1 ASIINFVKNFRQR
14 IADLW
19 NGVKNTFTNS
29 ISTVYN
35 GVKNSFIG
43 RIITSIINFVKNF
56 RTHISNLWTRVKEIF
71 SRYISNVRQSIANS
85 FVGRIITSI
94 TRMKDNFIRIAK
106 DMWTGVKK
114 QFDKIVDGAKNLPGR
129 IGKGISNAK
138 NKATNAMKS
147 VGNGIISSA
156 GKPFN
161 KVVDGV
167 NWVTGK
173 LGIKKKIPK
182 WDYPQYAK
190 GTRGKGHPGGI
201 AMIGEEGEEL
211 VKLPDGRSF
220 ISPSSHT
227 VLDLP
232 KGTHVVPHKQT
243 MEILRK
249 GMTQIP
255 HYAKDTDGWLSSLAS
270 HVGEVFDYI
279 KSPKKL
285 LNKILDKISI
295 GKQSGAIPKAMVGG
309 AWDYVKEKPYDYIKK
324 MLGKAEEKGGALQA
338 PVFGGKF
345 RLSSVYGPRWGGFHG
360 GVDFAAPTGTPI
372 RSQSNGKV
380 SFAGYGWNGGFGNLV
395 RVVNGI
401 YEHYYAHMSAV
412 MAKTGQQVKQGDI
425 LGLVGSTGDST
436 GP

>member
-1 ASIINFVKNFRQR
+1 
-14 IADLW
+14 
-19 NGVKNTFTNS
+19 
-29 ISTVYN
+29 
-35 GVKNSFIG
+35 
-43 RIITSIINFVKNF
+43 
-56 RTHISNLWTRVKEIF
+56 
-71 SRYISNVRQSIANS
+71 
-85 FVGRIITSI
+85 
-94 TRMKDNFIRIAK
+94 
-106 DMWTGVKK
+106 
-114 QFDKIVDGAKNLPGR
+114 
-129 IGKGISNAK
+129 
-138 NKATNAMKS
+138 
-147 VGNGIISSA
+147 
-156 GKPFN
+156 
-161 KVVDGV
+161 
-167 NWVTGK
+167 
-173 LGIKKKIPK
+173 K

-232 KGTHVVPHKQT
+232 KGTHVVPHKPT

-249 GMTQIP
+249 GMTHIP
-255 HYAKDTDGWLSSLAS
+255 HYAKGTDGWLSSLAS

-436 GP
+436 GPHVHYEIRRNGQRINPLTAGKFKGFSTGGLIKSQMMAMLGEDGEEMVIPLNPNRRTDAMKLLALAAKKIGADNGSFVRPNSINHPVADNQSNEVIELLIEQNDLLTQILMKDNVINFNELYQPIKKRLNQDKYSQSKQRRR